1 MDFHGTYDGI
11 FSLNFFVQ
19 HGLLVDKNSFVHLL
33 EAGGMNLSVLG
44 LQRRT
49 NSPSRNGLPALK
61 MWSFHMVGS
70 WWPFSSTGSEPCH
83 HPLLCQEGLRLCC
96 PPGRCGFCPTRCCC
110 HCLHMTK
117 HAPHCSS
124 LYGEKLHRE
133 GTKDDEC
140 HYSYQQIAMTCW
152 ACWIATHC
160 LFHHSSPPDL
170 VQLILLS
177 LLYLTP
183 QLPRLISQNGM
194 TLPSASLKVS

>member
-49 NSPSRNGLPALK
+49 NSPSRNGLPASK

-70 WWPFSSTGSEPCH
+70 WWLFSSTGSEPCH
-83 HPLLCQEGLRLCC
+83 HPLLCQEGPRLCC

-117 HAPHCSS
+117 QHPTVHPDMERDYTEKELRMMSATTLINKLLWHAEHA
-124 LYGEKLHRE
+124 E
-133 GTKDDEC
+133 
-140 HYSYQQIAMTCW
+140 
-152 ACWIATHC
+152 
-160 LFHHSSPPDL
+160 
-170 VQLILLS
+170 
-177 LLYLTP
+177 
-183 QLPRLISQNGM
+183 
-194 TLPSASLKVS
+194 